1 MQSKLKVVKK
11 LQEEM
16 DAIPAVIDDPMLHF
30 QFVDV
35 MMRGMSEIAANA
47 AVPDSAVE
55 RHHLRLLAGED
66 SFPRHQLR
74 RGFAVAHRNPG
85 SERHRQVHVGESGC
99 RWGVRGSCCWAS

>member
-35 MMRGMSEIAANA
+35 GAGKVSEIAPGFAI
-47 AVPDSAVE
+47 PDSPVE
-55 RHHLRLLAGED
+55 RHHLRLLAGKD
-66 SFPRHQLR
+66 PFPRHQFW
-74 RGFAVAHRNPG
+74 RGFAVAYWN
-85 SERHRQVHVGESGC
+85 SWAQRHRQVHVGESGGW
-99 RWGVRGSCCWAS
+99 WGCVS